1 MTKFITKLFIFLI
14 PIIIIYNIPKFTHY
28 TFHTDIKKKI
38 NSLIDDR
45 NEPMIIACG
54 DSRAERQVIPDII
67 EQRLGIKSVNIGV
80 TGGDIAVL
88 YNALKQHKLINPQ
101 HTLIISISSIETND
115 SVVDKWGIP
124 HAYVTYFSTIDNLK
138 LFGGIRYL
146 NMMHERLRLIL
157 KELFQVERNTKLA
170 SSNDR
175 LYNDG
180 FWGVAGDVSNFNFD
194 EIDINTN
201 TLKTSWYLDS
211 NHNGVRKEIFGKLIN
226 KIADTEMN
234 IIIFQPPVSPGWL
247 KRTKNTF
254 IDSIEIDHSNLL
266 KNVSNKYSNVSFI
279 DFYTNQSTTFHDSM
293 FYNSIHYNFKGAEIF
308 TSALLDSIISR
319 NLLN

>member
-1 MTKFITKLFIFLI
+1 MTKFFIKLFIFLI
-14 PIIIIYNIPKFTHY
+14 PIIIIFNIPKLTHY

-38 NSLIDDR
+38 NSLVDDS
-45 NEPMIIACG
+45 NESMIIACG
-54 DSRAERQVIPDII
+54 DSRAERQIIPDLV
-67 EQRLGIKSVNIGV
+67 EKRLGIKSVNIGV

-88 YNALKQHKLINPQ
+88 YNALEQHKVINPQ

-115 SVVDKWGIP
+115 GVVDKWGIP
-124 HAYVTYFSTIDNLK
+124 HAYVTYFSTFDNLK
-138 LFGGIRYL
+138 LFGIRYL
-146 NMMHERLRLIL
+146 DMMHERLRLIL
-157 KELFQVERNTKLA
+157 KELFQIEKNTKLA
-170 SSNDR
+170 SSNNR

-180 FWGVAGDVSNFNFD
+180 FWGIAGDVSNFNF
-194 EIDINTN
+194 EEVDIYTN

-211 NHNGVRKEIFGKLIN
+211 NHNGIKKEIFSKLIN

-254 IDSIEIDHSNLL
+254 IDSIELDHSNLL

-293 FYNSIHYNFKGAEIF
+293 FYNSIHYNYQGAEIF
-308 TSALLDSIISR
+308 TNALLDSIISR